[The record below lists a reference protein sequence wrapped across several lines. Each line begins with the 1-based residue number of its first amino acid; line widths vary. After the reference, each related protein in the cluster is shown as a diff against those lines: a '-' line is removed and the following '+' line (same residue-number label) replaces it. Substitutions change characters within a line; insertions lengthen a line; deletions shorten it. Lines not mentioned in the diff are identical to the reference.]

1 MPLSPI
7 YIPQVAAILS
17 VPVAGT
23 PSERNAQGNQSG
35 GQAIR
40 IAVKVASAE
49 LELNDH
55 NKADELRLTLD
66 WHNVGLDVRLIRH
79 ATVEFYL
86 GRSETIFD
94 WKPTRRDL
102 RFVGVIV
109 DAERHSSE
117 GDAYEVDLRCLDY
130 TDFFLR
136 AKPFG
141 SSGIPDFSQ
150 TLDDAWRRVVSQTPG
165 ADVLANRLLWIGD
178 DASRV
183 QELHDVLT
191 GKQTTLQ
198 NAEFPRLGSAV
209 SQRFA
214 GLAKVPTKPDTDAWA
229 VWQQTCGMLGLISF
243 IDRDYCVLTTA
254 TNYYTETTPPVMVW
268 GQNIAKLSESA
279 QPIFRKGILL
289 TSFDA
294 LTGHTIEARFH
305 PDPFKPTGN
314 LRSTRAK
321 AHRAGVNA
329 ELSRAEEWEVFAVPG
344 ITSPEILYVMA
355 QRVYAEHSKQ
365 ELQGTLVTSEMV
377 APTET
382 TEAIVNGAT
391 GDVDFQTIAGQIFDL
406 LELRSGDDIRVR
418 FNDSDKDAILALPDT
433 VTRFEYLREHG
444 YSDDIAQILAENV
457 ESLAFFDSQMHV
469 RRVLHRIEYH
479 EDGGNYETEI
489 TYLNRINT
497 KGADVG
503 G

>member
-1 MPLSPI
+1 MALAPI
-7 YIPQVAAILS
+7 YYPQVLAILS

-23 PSERNAQGNQSG
+23 PSERQEQGNEDG
-35 GQAIR
+35 GRAIR
-40 IAVKVASAE
+40 LPVKVASAE

-66 WHNVGLDVRLIRH
+66 WHAVGLDVRLIRH

-86 GRSETIFD
+86 GQSSTLFG
-94 WKPTRRDL
+94 WQPSRRDL
-102 RFVGVIV
+102 RFLGVIV

-165 ADVLANRLLWIGD
+165 ADVLRDRLLWIGD
-178 DASRV
+178 DSSRV
-183 QELHDVLT
+183 QELHDVLS
-191 GKQTTLQ
+191 GKQATLA
-198 NAEFPRLGSAV
+198 NAEFPRLGKAV
-209 SQRFA
+209 AQRFA
-214 GLAKVPTKPDTDAWA
+214 ELAKVPTKPDTDAWA

-243 IDRDYCVLTTA
+243 IDRDYCVVTTA
-254 TNYYTETTPPVMVW
+254 TNYYTETNPPVLVW
-268 GQNIAKLSESA
+268 GKNIAKLSESA

-305 PDPFKPTGN
+305 PDPFKP
-314 LRSTRAK
+314 RAK
-321 AHRAGVNA
+321 GHRAGVNA
-329 ELSRAEEWEVFAVPG
+329 ELSRAEEWEAFAVPG
-344 ITSPEILYVMA
+344 ITSPEVLYVMA

-377 APTET
+377 VPTET
-382 TEAIVNGAT
+382 TEAVVNGAT
-391 GDVDFQTIAGQIFDL
+391 GDIDFQTIAGELFNL
-406 LELRSGDDIRVR
+406 LELRAGDDIRVR
-418 FNDSDKDAILALPDT
+418 FNDNDRDAVLRLDNFT
-433 VTRFEYLREHG
+433 LRYEYLREHG
-444 YSDDIAQILAENV
+444 YQDEAARILAENV

-469 RRVLHRIEYH
+469 RRVLHRIELS
-479 EDGGNYETEI
+479 EDSGTYETEI

-497 KGADVG
+497 RGADVG